1 MHEGTG
7 LEIADGKAKLF
18 QVSPTHTH
26 QNGAAQSIQ
35 WKKIRFPNSMG
46 IPAEHLSRDSSWTK
60 GQREDR
66 SSAGRTEAGP
76 MNINEDSPHQRSK
89 QLFNFH
95 CFCFF
100 WRVFL
105 HKPPKEWPFLKA
117 LQTIQN
123 SAFWLLSS
131 TWNICLLT
139 AQFHIEG
146 IRSRHAPSVTDDFLR
161 VFPFLR

>member
-1 MHEGTG
+1 MRE
-7 LEIADGKAKLF
+7 LDLKLQMEKQSAKLF
-18 QVSPTHTH
+18 QVSLTHTH
-26 QNGAAQSIQ
+26 QKGAAQSIQ
-35 WKKIRFPNSMG
+35 WKKFRFPNSMEFQQSTW
-46 IPAEHLSRDSSWTK
+46 AETPH

-76 MNINEDSPHQRSK
+76 MNINEESPHQRSK

-100 WRVFL
+100 CGVFL
-105 HKPPKEWPFLKA
+105 HKPPKGWPILKA

-131 TWNICLLT
+131 TWNICLLM
-139 AQFHIEG
+139 AQFRIEG
-146 IRSRHAPSVTDDFLR
+146 IRIRRASSVTDDFLR
-161 VFPFLR
+161 VFPFLG